1 MTRIMPAS
9 KTMLWAVVGAIA
21 SFGGEALA
29 QEYPVRPVTIVVP
42 FPAGGP
48 VDATARLI
56 AAPLS
61 EKLGKPF
68 IVENIG
74 GAGTSIG
81 SLKVARATPDGHTL
95 LVQNLA
101 LAATGVLYPQ
111 SGLDPATNF
120 ATVSFLA
127 SNPLALVGRKALA
140 ANTLPELTAWMKGNR
155 AKVAHPGVGTTGHL
169 TSVVMAKRLG
179 VEIDLVPYRGAAP
192 AMQDVVAGHVDL
204 FIGTPLSVADLVG
217 SGAIKGYGV
226 TSKNPVPQMPKV
238 ASLTTISPDLEVQ
251 FWTGMF
257 ATVGT
262 PKAVI
267 EKLNGAID
275 QIIASEAVAKV
286 WKTTDQQAYSKA
298 DRSPARGDEILRA
311 EVKRWSGLVRENNIK
326 AD

>member
-1 MTRIMPAS
+1 MRLNSPSTRIAMLAVAAVLAAPA
-9 KTMLWAVVGAIA
+9 A
-21 SFGGEALA
+21 A
-29 QEYPVRPVTIVVP
+29 QDYPSRQVTIVVP

-48 VDATARLI
+48 VDATARLF

-81 SLKVARATPDGHTL
+81 SLKVARSTPDGHTL
-95 LVQNLA
+95 LLQNLA
-101 LAATGVLYPQ
+101 LAATGTLYPQ
-111 SGLDPATNF
+111 SGLDPATQF
-120 ATVSFLA
+120 SAVGFLA
-127 SNPLALVGRKALA
+127 SNTLALVGKKGLQPSTLA
-140 ANTLPELTAWMKGNR
+140 QLTAWMKSNR

-217 SGAIKGYGV
+217 NGTIKAFGV
-226 TSKNPVPQMPKV
+226 TSKAPVPALPKV
-238 ASLTTISPDLEVQ
+238 ESLTQISPDLEVQ
-251 FWTGMF
+251 FWTAMF
-257 ATVGT
+257 APAGT
-262 PKAVI
+262 PRPVI
-267 EKLNGAID
+267 DKLVATID
-275 QIIASEAVAKV
+275 QIIASDAVVKA
-286 WKTTDQQAYSKA
+286 WKTTDQTAYSRA
-298 DRSPARGDEILRA
+298 DRTPERGDAIFRG
-311 EVKRWSGLVRENNIK
+311 EVKRWSALVRENNIK

>member
-1 MTRIMPAS
+1 MIFRITASLLALAATMLPAS
-9 KTMLWAVVGAIA
+9 
-21 SFGGEALA
+21 A
-29 QEYPVRPVTIVVP
+29 QDYPSKPVTIVVP

-48 VDATARLI
+48 VDATARLM

-95 LVQNLA
+95 LLQNLA

-111 SGLDPATNF
+111 SGLDPSANF
-120 ATVSFLA
+120 STVSFLA
-127 SNPLALVGRKALA
+127 SNPLALVGRKGLA
-140 ANTLPELTAWMKGNR
+140 ANTLGELAQWMKANR

-204 FIGTPLSVADLVG
+204 FIGTPLSVAELVNIG
-217 SGAIKGYGV
+217 TIKGYGV
-226 TSKNPVPQMPKV
+226 TSKAPVPQMPAV

-251 FWTGMF
+251 FWTALF
-257 ATVGT
+257 TTAGT

-267 EKLNGAID
+267 EKLNTTID
-275 QIIASEAVAKV
+275 QIIASEAVVKV
-286 WKTTDQQAYSKA
+286 WKTTDQHAYSKA
-298 DRSPARGDEILRA
+298 DRTPEGGDAILRA

>member
-1 MTRIMPAS
+1 
-9 KTMLWAVVGAIA
+9 
-21 SFGGEALA
+21 
-29 QEYPVRPVTIVVP
+29 
-42 FPAGGP
+42 
-48 VDATARLI
+48 
-56 AAPLS
+56 
-61 EKLGKPF
+61 
-68 IVENIG
+68 
-74 GAGTSIG
+74 
-81 SLKVARATPDGHTL
+81 
-95 LVQNLA
+95 
-101 LAATGVLYPQ
+101 Q

-127 SNPLALVGRKALA
+127 SNPLALVGKKGFA
-140 ANTLPELTAWMKGNR
+140 ASTLPELTAWMKGNR

-169 TSVVMAKRLG
+169 TSVVMARRLG

-204 FIGTPLSVADLVG
+204 FIGTPLSVADLVK
-217 SGAIKGYGV
+217 SGAIKGFGV
-226 TSKNPVPQMPKV
+226 TSKAPVPQMPTV

-257 ATVGT
+257 ATAGT

-267 EKLNGAID
+267 EKLNVAID

-286 WKTTDQQAYSKA
+286 WKATDQQAYSKA